1 VKALILGAG
10 GVGLGFVGELLNS
23 SGWEMTFADIDSEL
37 VTALNKHG
45 HVVFNKIGKQIEQ
58 VRVSPVSAIDLS
70 MPSADDQLTEALA
83 EADLVFTAAGARA
96 FEAIGK
102 LLASAAEST
111 SFAHQPLNVLCCENH
126 RNAAAALIE
135 ATGQAMKAP
144 ELVGTRFA
152 FINTVVARMCQR
164 LTSDERALPAVA
176 PGLDIV
182 IASES
187 YQLLPIDG
195 SAAAAP
201 VPEFAGLRILSGP
214 EFAAWDHRKLYAH
227 NGVHALLGVL
237 GKLAGHTYM
246 HECRQDPDVDAVG
259 RRAMWE
265 EVGGALVQAHPKVF
279 TPADYDAF
287 AEDLY
292 ERITSKLFADT
303 TDRATHNTMRMIQPQ
318 DGRLSKAAEFVLQ
331 FGGQPRSLALGI
343 AGVMILN
350 NKPQEQVAAL
360 LDYIDPA
367 VRAELISLSE
377 EAFTALL
384 AWQEDPAQR
393 LRAFL
398 Q

>member
-10 GVGLGFVGELLNS
+10 GVGLGFVGELLS
-23 SGWEMTFADIDSEL
+23 TSGWEMTFADIDSEL
-37 VTALNKHG
+37 VAALNKQG
-45 HVVFNKIGKQIEQ
+45 YATFSKIGQQIEQ
-58 VRVSPVSAIDLS
+58 VQISPVSAIDLS
-70 MPSADDQLTEALA
+70 MPNADDQLTEALA
-83 EADLVFTAAGARA
+83 EIDLVFTAAGVRA
-96 FEAIGK
+96 FEPVGK

-111 SFAHQPLNVLCCENH
+111 IFAHEPLNILCCENH
-126 RNAAAALIE
+126 HNTAAALIE
-135 ATGQAMKAP
+135 ATGQAMNAP
-144 ELVGTRFA
+144 ELVETRFA
-152 FINTVVARMCQR
+152 FVNTVVARMCQR
-164 LTSDERALPAVA
+164 LTSDECALPPVA

-201 VPEFAGLRILSGP
+201 VPHFDGLQVLSGP

-227 NGVHALLGVL
+227 NGVHALLGIL

-265 EVGGALVQAHPKVF
+265 ELGGALVRAHPQVF
-279 TPADYDAF
+279 TRADHDAF

-292 ERITSKLFADT
+292 GRITNKLFADT
-303 TDRATHNTMRMIQPQ
+303 TDRATHNTIRMIQPQ
-318 DGRLSKAAEFVLQ
+318 DGRVSKAAEFVLQ
-331 FGGQPRSLALGI
+331 FGGQPRALALGI

-350 NKPQEQVAAL
+350 DKPQQQVASL
-360 LDYIDPA
+360 LEHIDPA
-367 VRAELISLSE
+367 VRSELIALTE
-377 EAFTALL
+377 EAFAALL
-384 AWQEDPAQR
+384 AWQKDPTQR